1 MYRDTKERVESADIP
16 VAPLEPFEDSGLKVR
31 PEATQKIRHG
41 AEWSLALRD
50 VSSMIWRRNR
60 SCDNI

>member
-16 VAPLEPFEDSGLKVR
+16 VAPLEPFEDSGLKAQ
-31 PEATQKIRHG
+31 PEATQKIRRG
-41 AEWSLALRD
+41 AEWSTVLLDA
-50 VSSMIWRRNR
+50 VSMTGWRNR